1 MNKEDALAA
10 FCRKNKIDFEK
21 VQNIAD
27 DNYAP
32 QIAALPERLD
42 YWLSG
47 MAEEDHDVFLTLFSH
62 YTYLTPAQCRL
73 RYRTILDLLEKEL
86 EYLKINWWETLF
98 VSIEADDAYASGGD
112 NVRSDLLGCR
122 PGLLHQDQV
131 VAKQSRLDGNA
142 VSGYKAIVFLDDISG
157 SGFTLWGTMTSFFER
172 FHKIITDGQRHLFY
186 SCIVPGKKG
195 IKHIE
200 RQCRKNGIAVK
211 GLYLQEWLQKPA
223 FEKNSKPYQ
232 EICPYENMVGNYLTG
247 EDKSFFM
254 GFRQNRLLVSFYYN
268 TPNNTLSTFWRFTPY
283 LLPPF
288 ERSGNQP
295 LSRPN
300 IEAMKSKSRQMRT
313 GAYRFRSDQ
322 RSQKNGS

>member
-1 MNKEDALAA
+1 MNKKEAFAA
-10 FCRKNKIDFEK
+10 FCRKNRIDFDK

-27 DNYAP
+27 ASYAP

-42 YWLSG
+42 CWLSG
-47 MAEEDHDVFLTLFSH
+47 MAEEDHDVFLTLFSQ

-73 RYRTILDLLEKEL
+73 RYRIILKLLEKEL
-86 EYLKINWWETLF
+86 EHLKISWWETLF
-98 VSIEADDAYASGGD
+98 VSIEAGDAYASGGD
-112 NVRSDLLGCR
+112 NVRSDLLGCW
-122 PGLLHQDQV
+122 PGLLYQEQV
-131 VAKQSRLDGNA
+131 VAAQSRLEANA
-142 VSGYKAIVFLDDISG
+142 VSDYRAIVFLDDISG
-157 SGFTLWGTMTSFFER
+157 SGFTLWSAMRSFFER
-172 FHKIITDGQRHLFY
+172 FPEAKAEGRMRLFY

-200 RQCRKNGIAVK
+200 RQCRRNGIVAK
-211 GLYLQEWLQKPA
+211 GLYLQAWLQSPA

-232 EICPYENMVGNYLTG
+232 EICPYENITGNYLTG

-254 GFRQNRLLVSFYYN
+254 GFRKNRLLVSFYYN

-288 ERSGNQP
+288 DRSGNQP
-295 LSRPN
+295 MSRPK
-300 IEAMKSKSRQMRT
+300 IEAMKSKSRRMRM

-322 RSQKNGS
+322 REQKNGS